1 MVETLNVQAII
12 RDENIMWILGS
23 SELSLLAIMQTNKQ
37 PPRRPLQLQ
46 NNAVQI
52 AEDILSMLC

>member
-23 SELSLLAIMQTNKQ
+23 FELSLLAITQKTLATAK
-37 PPRRPLQLQ
+37 
-46 NNAVQI
+46 
-52 AEDILSMLC
+52 

>member
-23 SELSLLAIMQTNKQ
+23 SELSLLAITQTNKQ

-46 NNAVQI
+46 NNAVKI
-52 AEDILSMLC
+52 AEDILAMLW